1 MDTRSGPHWTKL
13 DRTGQVDP
21 GKAWT
26 VDASLNSCLSST
38 PLSTPSTSSVVQF
51 GPAWSTSTSTPSTS
65 TPSSTSTASSPT
77 ECNNS
82 SIWRRV
88 RCFCR
93 YNITVYDAD
102 IVAEHNLPNQLFHF
116 EQVGIPKVDA
126 IANTVYYQ
134 AQVDLNAIPRHYTR
148 ENLSGLVICCVD
160 TMDTRLE
167 IWREVK
173 KFKPDLYIDARMGA
187 EVGKV
192 LVVQPSDPN
201 SRRKY
206 EEDLYPSSEAFQA
219 PCTAKAT
226 VYCAAGLAAY
236 ICSMVARYV
245 NGRKVEGLVV
255 DWVT

>member
-1 MDTRSGPHWTKL
+1 MDKFIRQRDVLPQNKL
-13 DRTGQVDP
+13 AALQVTII
-21 GKAWT
+21 GCGAVGSFT
-26 VDASLNSCLSST
+26 
-38 PLSTPSTSSVVQF
+38 
-51 GPAWSTSTSTPSTS
+51 
-65 TPSSTSTASSPT
+65 
-77 ECNNS
+77 
-82 SIWRRV
+82 
-88 RCFCR
+88 CFTLAKMGVT
-93 YNITVYDAD
+93 NITIYDAD
-102 IVAEHNLPNQLFHF
+102 IVAEHNLPNQLFNF

-134 AQVDLNAIPRHYTR
+134 AQVDLNTIPYHYTR
-148 ENLSGLVICCVD
+148 EPLSGLVICCVD

-173 KFKPDLYIDARMGA
+173 KYNPALYIDARMGA
-187 EVGKV
+187 EVGKI

-236 ICSMVARYV
+236 ICSMVAGYV

-255 DWVT
+255 DWVNGGAFPA